1 VNQLTLAAIA
11 GMLGWS
17 LTGVYTRMMI
27 ARQRLETPN
36 ERSMHTTPVPV
47 GGGIAIVAILLTLW
61 PLWCGTL
68 SRLQICIFGGLAILA
83 ALSWLDDRRSLSP
96 VVRLMAHVMVVA
108 FCLIQMPTDARIMPQ
123 LPLALERLFL
133 GASWVWFM
141 NLFNFMDGIDGIA
154 ASETIA
160 IALGYIAVTAGA
172 QSELAPI
179 ALILAAATTGFLMWN
194 WHPAKVFMGD
204 VGSVAIGFVL
214 GWLLI
219 ELAIRRHFSAA
230 LILPLYFAADA
241 TLTLL
246 KRTLRGSRP
255 WQAHR
260 EHFYQ
265 RAVLGG
271 ITHSGVVLR
280 VIAINVI
287 LLILALLAEQ
297 RPVTA
302 SVAAA
307 LVVAGLLAH
316 LDWIS
321 HQRASPAS

>member
-1 VNQLTLAAIA
+1 
-11 GMLGWS
+11 
-17 LTGVYTRMMI
+17 
-27 ARQRLETPN
+27 
-36 ERSMHTTPVPV
+36 
-47 GGGIAIVAILLTLW
+47 
-61 PLWCGTL
+61 
-68 SRLQICIFGGLAILA
+68 
-83 ALSWLDDRRSLSP
+83 
-96 VVRLMAHVMVVA
+96 
-108 FCLIQMPTDARIMPQ
+108 MPTDARIMPQ

-133 GASWVWFM
+133 GACWVWFM

-160 IALGYIAVTAGA
+160 IALGYIAVTAGT

-179 ALILAAATTGFLMWN
+179 ALILAAATAGFLMWN

-204 VGSVAIGFVL
+204 VGSVSIGFVL

-219 ELAIRRHFSAA
+219 ELAIRQHFSAA

-241 TLTLL
+241 TLTLV

-271 ITHSGVVLR
+271 ITHSGVVVR
-280 VIAINVI
+280 VIAINAI
-287 LLILALLAEQ
+287 LLALALLAER

-302 SVAAA
+302 SIAAA
-307 LVVAGLLAH
+307 LVVAALLAH
-316 LDWIS
+316 LNWIS
-321 HQRASPAS
+321 HQRASRAS